1 MNTMILEYILAI
13 AKTKSITRAAEQFY
27 LSHAALSRHLKN
39 IETDLGTPLFIR
51 RPDGMYLTSAGIIF
65 VHDSQAILHIEKELN
80 KDLAAMRHRQRNVLR
95 VMLDGHLHNRFIR
108 SVLPQ
113 FQTEYPDFTLEHSIC
128 NAIQA
133 RRALL
138 DGHTDLAV
146 FDSLTA
152 QSMDLE
158 YLSVSSHELLLAF
171 PNVYTGALDVDGLRQ
186 AIDDGMFIVLYPVGT
201 TPRTI
206 VEQQLAAYQIYP
218 AKILEGFA
226 QNSIAYIREGN
237 TCGILPDFLCSD
249 EVFSQIQ
256 VGGIFATVY
265 TVIAY
270 SSNTTPSAVVQ
281 RLMEIMIKEFL

>member
-1 MNTMILEYILAI
+1 MNTMVLKYILAI

-51 RPDGMYLTSAGIIF
+51 RPDGMHLTPAGIIF

-95 VMLDGHLHNRFIR
+95 VMLDGHLNNRFIR

-113 FQTEYPDFTLEHSIC
+113 FQAEYPDFTIEHSIC

-158 YLSVSSHELLLAF
+158 YLPVSSHELLLAF
-171 PNVYTGALDVDGLRQ
+171 PTGYTGALDVDGLRQ

-270 SSNTTPSAVVQ
+270 SSNTTLSAVTQ